1 MTELTRILEFR
12 PNADLSRS
20 QSAKKVLL
28 EAVVGEWGE
37 CEDCREGVYRFLVDV
52 VAEEVRD
59 EIEKAV
65 KQVCAVLIKPMYTPS
80 VCAHSTSVG
89 RTRSASEELDPE
101 RWRLDS
107 NRILRSVQYN
117 MTEEFQL
124 NVRHRRGP
132 THCLRCAHRIVAV

>member
-1 MTELTRILEFR
+1 MTELTRMLEFR

-65 KQVCAVLIKPMYTPS
+65 KQVRT
-80 VCAHSTSVG
+80 VCLSNLHPFGVCSISVG
-89 RTRSASEELDPE
+89 RTHSASQELDPE
-101 RWRLDS
+101 GWWLDS
-107 NRILRSVQYN
+107 TRYQECA
-117 MTEEFQL
+117 MTAF
-124 NVRHRRGP
+124 
-132 THCLRCAHRIVAV
+132 CAV